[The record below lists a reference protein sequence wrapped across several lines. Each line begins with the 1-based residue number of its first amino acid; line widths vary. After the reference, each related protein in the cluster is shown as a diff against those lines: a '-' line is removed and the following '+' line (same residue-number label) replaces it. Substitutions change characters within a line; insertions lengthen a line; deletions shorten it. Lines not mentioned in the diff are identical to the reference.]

1 MFEIITLAV
10 ALFAVTIGPR
20 EYNVI
25 DGHAVARQNVP
36 AAAPSSLQPL
46 ATANAVSLQQ
56 KK

>member
-10 ALFAVTIGPR
+10 ALFVVTIAPR

-36 AAAPSSLQPL
+36 VAPPSSLQPL
-46 ATANAVSLQQ
+46 ATANAVALQQ